1 MKVWKVFNLY
11 CADEELEEWLNQFE
25 AEGKRIKEIIGVGKF
40 DYKIIYTVEDLIEED
55 THGSIETIC

>member
-25 AEGKRIKEIIGVGKF
+25 AEGKRIKEILLEAKF
-40 DYKIIYTVEDLIEED
+40 TYKIIYTVEDIKE
-55 THGSIETIC
+55 